1 MRVASS
7 VLLALPV
14 AAAAAGQE
22 LEPRAYS
29 PAPTGTTFVVIAAT
43 GSTGGVFTDP
53 SAALTDVEADVALL
67 GLGVGHVFAML
78 GRSASVLAVVP
89 IVWGEATGNVGEER
103 RAASR
108 RGLADPRLKLSLI
121 LAGSR
126 PMPPQEFARA
136 PRRPILG
143 VSFTAVPPMGQYSP
157 SKLVNLGSNR
167 WSLKPEVGLSVPLDR
182 WTFDAYAGVW
192 FFTENDVYYPGR
204 STRRQDPVFAAQG
217 HVSYTFRRRA
227 WVAVNATWYS
237 GGQLEVNGGK
247 AADPYRNARLGATVS
262 IPVGTRQ
269 SVKLAYSAGAATRVG
284 ADFRTLSG
292 AWQLVM
298 F

>member
-1 MRVASS
+1 
-7 VLLALPV
+7 
-14 AAAAAGQE
+14 
-22 LEPRAYS
+22 
-29 PAPTGTTFVVIAAT
+29 
-43 GSTGGVFTDP
+43 
-53 SAALTDVEADVALL
+53 
-67 GLGVGHVFAML
+67 
-78 GRSASVLAVVP
+78 
-89 IVWGEATGNVGEER
+89 VWGEATGNVGEER

-126 PMPPQEFARA
+126 PMSPQEFARA